1 MKKRFWKCMVSAV
14 LCMVL
19 VIGCVVPASA
29 TSRGTSDTRIYVN
42 GTMIS
47 VNTFSDGTR
56 AFSGELGVSA
66 YDPNHVYGGTKV
78 YGAAIEGQE
87 CFKPG
92 TSNIFSLHAPSSDYI
107 LSLRIELLDSNWAVA
122 RSISVQY
129 DIANNELTVVE
140 PTSRTIVVDQIEITA
155 EDFSYQDDRF
165 LTNIMVDASRNPTY
179 EPYYIEAEF
188 SPDVDSQ
195 GGMVR
200 PGGPVATFCLSGNVG
215 NTNQITYRFTLY
227 DYNYQSPVQIYA
239 TYDILKNDFVFP
251 PV

>member
-29 TSRGTSDTRIYVN
+29 TSHDTSDAEIYVN

-47 VNTFSDGTR
+47 VRTFSDGTG

-66 YDPNHVYGGTKV
+66 YDPNHVYSGTKV

-87 CFKPG
+87 TFKPG
-92 TSNIFSLHAPSSDYI
+92 TYNAFPLHAPSSNDI
-107 LSLRIELLDSNWAVA
+107 LSLRIEFLDSNWAVA
-122 RSISVQY
+122 ESISVRY
-129 DIANNELTVVE
+129 DIANGKLTVVE
-140 PTSRTIVVDQIEITA
+140 PTSRRIVVDQVKIIA
-155 EDFSYQDDRF
+155 EDFSYQDGRF
-165 LTNIMVDASRNPTY
+165 LTNIMVDASQNPTY
-179 EPYYIEAEF
+179 EPYYIEVEF
-188 SPDVDSQ
+188 SPDLDSR
-195 GGMVR
+195 GGTMR
-200 PGGPVATFCLSGNVG
+200 PGGPLATFNLSGKVG
-215 NTNQITYRFTLY
+215 NVSKITYRITLY
-227 DYNYQSPVQIYA
+227 DYNHQSPIQVYA